1 MERYGVSL
9 KLRINTTHI
18 YLIYFSMKMLI
29 INRYHH
35 LLIKVK
41 EYFDYSMRK
50 NETDNSDL
58 MNVYKEIKS

>member
-1 MERYGVSL
+1 
-9 KLRINTTHI
+9 
-18 YLIYFSMKMLI
+18 MKMLI

>member
-41 EYFDYSMRK
+41 EYFDYCMRK